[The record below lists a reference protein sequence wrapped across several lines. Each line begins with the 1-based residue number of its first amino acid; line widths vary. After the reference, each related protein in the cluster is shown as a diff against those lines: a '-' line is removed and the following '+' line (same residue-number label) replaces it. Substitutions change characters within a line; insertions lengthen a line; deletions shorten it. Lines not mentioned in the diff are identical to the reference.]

1 MNILIAGIPENTKNY
16 ERALSHCQV
25 SYCTSLCPD
34 ALSSYDKLL
43 LPGGGDMDPFWFG
56 QEDQGSN
63 PADRELDNAQ
73 FALLHAFFLT
83 GRPILGI
90 CRGMQL
96 LNVYFGGDLIQ
107 DLPTSDTHRYQ
118 DQDQIHPAQCKESSL
133 LSRLYGPACL
143 VNSAH
148 HQGCGRIGTDLL
160 VTQTAPDRVV
170 EALEHRTRPNILGV
184 QWHPERTGLLPG
196 KEGLADGDA
205 LIRYF
210 AEQL

>member
-16 ERALSHCQV
+16 ERALSRCQV

-34 ALSSYDKLL
+34 SLSSYDKLL

-107 DLPTSDTHRYQ
+107 HLSTAGVHEYVGR
-118 DQDQIHPAQCKESSL
+118 DQLHETTACKDSFL
-133 LSRLYGPACL
+133 GKLYGERFV

-148 HQGCGRIGTDLL
+148 HQGVGAPGRGILPQQYARDG
-160 VTQTAPDRVV
+160 VT
-170 EALEHRTRPNILGV
+170 EGLSHRSLPIYGV
-184 QWHPERTGLLPG
+184 QWHPERLCPERAGAGAVDGAALLG
-196 KEGLADGDA
+196 FFADS
-205 LIRYF
+205 L
-210 AEQL
+210 